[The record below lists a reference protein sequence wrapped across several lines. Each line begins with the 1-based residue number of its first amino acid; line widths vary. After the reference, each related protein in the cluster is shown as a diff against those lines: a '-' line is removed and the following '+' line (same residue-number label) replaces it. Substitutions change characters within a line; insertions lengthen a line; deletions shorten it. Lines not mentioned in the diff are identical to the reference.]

1 MKNKIHIVLTA
12 LAIITCSSLSA
23 QVNEIVVSG
32 TQVVGSDETFKVES
46 GQKLIFEAGARLIIN
61 GGLDIKGSKSSP
73 IVIESR
79 SKENPG
85 LGIVVSTSNE
95 NTSIVVE
102 HVDVSGLVQFVR
114 FDPFWYRKSVSF
126 KNLNMHGF
134 NSGEPLIYASTPIL
148 DLRDEKS
155 IGFSITSSRFYNN
168 EGNVI
173 LERVGSQGIR
183 YSFSD
188 LTFNDNI
195 INGQNATMGILHL
208 DFSRTADESLLSL
221 GDLTFV
227 NNYSGNFPIGLS
239 VSGGN
244 GVYKKIPT
252 GKIYSNAPIAEIFYD
267 YRRDSRLPQIGPVN
281 ETSVREKKSDESFVL
296 GAYHEFGK
304 LILDVVG
311 DVEIVAIKDSFDR
324 PVYINQKQSGDSLIA
339 SYLEGNPTEI
349 TLQNGVVYKLPKLTP
364 AQLPPPLYRKVDTT
378 LISPEWPDTTLKSK
392 VAVTLIVPFVN
403 DSAEVLNTLEVGV
416 WGGASVYGGG
426 DIEHKAMG
434 DFNNSPVADIP
445 IAKDFPLYSSMEY
458 SFGAYA
464 QKNFNTSFSLKG
476 SFYYSSISMHN
487 MYAPLIISRG
497 VMPTTLDN
505 NFQEYQLP
513 GLTFDLNFLTR
524 MYIAEGE
531 AQWHLRSY
539 KIKKG
544 KKSKLIPSLGLS
556 LGAMHYTPYRIIY
569 RSWRRKEY
577 TFAQHK
583 ANVYEN
589 DLYNLRKI
597 GTEGQN
603 FLPGESPYS
612 VFAGLVGGSF
622 TLTYLRERWAL
633 KGEIKGTYTTTDY
646 LDDYG
651 DGVWYGGNYDKVR
664 ENSQIEDFSSSYPR
678 EISSNQ
684 NYKKIMVEYDNL
696 AANAPRS
703 TDGLNDWYYQFH
715 MGLSYKI
722 FKK

>member
-95 NTSIVVE
+95 NTSIAVE
-102 HVDVSGLVQFVR
+102 HVDVTGLVQFVR

-148 DLRDEKS
+148 DLRDERS

-349 TLQNGVVYKLPKLTP
+349 TLQNGVVFKLPKLTP

-392 VAVTLIVPFVN
+392 VAVTVVFPTFV
-403 DSAEVLNTLEVGV
+403 DSAEILKTYEIGA
-416 WGGASVYGGG
+416 WGGGGIYGAG
-426 DIEHKAMG
+426 DIKAKFMPLPSTIDLSG
-434 DFNNSPVADIP
+434 GIYFQYNINTGFSIKGSAYRTTISIHD
-445 IAKDFPLYSSMEY
+445 LYSIGLFSGTKPVVAYDQNLQQFEY
-458 SFGAYA
+458 SP
-464 QKNFNTSFSLKG
+464 NSFPIH
-476 SFYYSSISMHN
+476 F
-487 MYAPLIISRG
+487 
-497 VMPTTLDN
+497 TTD
-505 NFQEYQLP
+505 
-513 GLTFDLNFLTR
+513 
-524 MYIAEGE
+524 MWIAEFE
-531 AQWHLRSY
+531 ALWHLRTY
-539 KIKKG
+539 KIKQG
-544 KKSKLIPSLGLS
+544 RNGRLIPSFGIGVGVL
-556 LGAMHYTPYRIIY
+556 HFTPYRY
-569 RSWRRKEY
+569 AY
-577 TFAQHK
+577 TSQKSAETYADYVARQKAQHK
-583 ANVYEN
+583 
-589 DLYNLRKI
+589 YNLRKL
-597 GTEGQN
+597 GSEGQN
-603 FLPGESPYS
+603 FLPGESQYS
-612 VFAGLVGGSF
+612 SIAINFGPSF
-622 TLTYLRERWAL
+622 SLTWLRKRWAF
-633 KGEIKGTYTTTDY
+633 KGEMKAMYTNTDY
-646 LDDYG
+646 LDDFG
-651 DGVWYGGNYDKVR
+651 RGVWYGGDREKVQSTH
-664 ENSQIEDFSSSYPR
+664 EVDFSNTPENRRLSDL
-678 EISSNQ
+678 N
-684 NYKKIMVEYDNL
+684 KITSFNPNL
-696 AANAPRS
+696 GTNAPRS
-703 TDGLNDWYYQFH
+703 TDGLNDWYYQLH
-715 MGLSYKI
+715 LGLSYTL
-722 FKK
+722 FK